1 MYYLCTV
8 QKGLA
13 PPTEFDR
20 ENIHLNHQKQETAAK
35 ETKPLVNRQGRLTK
49 IGNYRLREREATNN
63 KTNKTNKTN
72 KSKKTKRL

>member
-1 MYYLCTV
+1 MYYLCAV

-13 PPTEFDR
+13 PQTEFDC

-49 IGNYRLREREATNN
+49 IGNYRLRERET
-63 KTNKTNKTN
+63 TNKQQN
-72 KSKKTKRL
+72 KSKKTKTNQKTKRL

>member
-1 MYYLCTV
+1 MCYLCTV

-35 ETKPLVNRQGRLTK
+35 ETKPLINRQGRLTK
-49 IGNYRLREREATNN
+49 IGNYRLREREATNKQTKQTKQ
-63 KTNKTNKTN
+63 KTKN
-72 KSKKTKRL
+72 KTKRL